1 MLCNSNTLKFD
12 STSQEDLSDLESHLR
27 IRLNGR
33 IRQLRLT
40 LRDHGLVIH
49 GQAQTYYAKQMAQ
62 VELMETFHV
71 TVHANEIEVDQATIQ
86 E

>member
-12 STSQEDLSDLESHLR
+12 STSQEALSDLASNLR

-40 LRDHGLVIH
+40 WRDHGLVIH

-62 VELMETFHV
+62 VELMETFHI
-71 TVHANEIEVDQATIQ
+71 TVLANEIEVEQPMIK

>member
-1 MLCNSNTLKFD
+1 
-12 STSQEDLSDLESHLR
+12 
-27 IRLNGR
+27 
-33 IRQLRLT
+33 LT